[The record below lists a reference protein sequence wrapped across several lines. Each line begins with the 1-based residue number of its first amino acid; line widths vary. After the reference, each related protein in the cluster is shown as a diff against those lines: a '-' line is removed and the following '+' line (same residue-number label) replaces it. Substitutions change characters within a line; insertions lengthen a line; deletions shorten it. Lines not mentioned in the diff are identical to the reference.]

1 MLPALGASMFSP
13 QAIIGSLLVAL
24 ALIGGG
30 VATYAN
36 VRNARGPRERAF
48 VWKVC
53 VAGWGLILS
62 MLFLMYLLPAP
73 YRYITVFVYFVV
85 CPWLIYRWSNTHQL
99 IRILEK
105 RERDGDGEGS

>member
-1 MLPALGASMFSP
+1 MLSL
-13 QAIIGSLLVAL
+13 QAIFGLTLVAI

-48 VWKVC
+48 VWRVC
-53 VAGWGLILS
+53 VAGWALIIS
-62 MLFLMYLLPAP
+62 MLALMYLLPVP
-73 YRYITVFVYFVV
+73 YRYLTIFVYFVI

-99 IRILEK
+99 IRILEQ
-105 RERDGDGEGS
+105 REHTGEEH

>member
-1 MLPALGASMFSP
+1 MLSL
-13 QAIIGSLLVAL
+13 QAITGITLVAV

-48 VWKVC
+48 VWRVC
-53 VAGWGLILS
+53 VAGWSLIVS
-62 MLFLMYLLPAP
+62 MLALMYLLPAP
-73 YRYITVFVYFVV
+73 YRYLTVFVYFVI

-105 RERDGDGEGS
+105 REHNGEGH

>member
-1 MLPALGASMFSP
+1 MLSL
-13 QAIIGSLLVAL
+13 QAITGITLVAI

-48 VWKVC
+48 VWRVC
-53 VAGWGLILS
+53 VAGWSLIVS
-62 MLFLMYLLPAP
+62 MLALMYLLPAP
-73 YRYITVFVYFVV
+73 YRYLTVFVYFVI

-105 RERDGDGEGS
+105 REHNGEGH